1 MTLSQIQHLDMGCF
15 FYFSRGVSEEGCV
28 KSLRLF
34 VFVLVYLIVGCEV
47 DFYVQS
53 MNCSIV

>member
-1 MTLSQIQHLDMGCF
+1 MGCF
-15 FYFSRGVSEEGCV
+15 FYFSRGVNEEDCV
-28 KSLRLF
+28 KRLRLF

-53 MNCSIV
+53 KNCSIV